1 MSKTIYALWC
11 DEENRIVSLHE
22 SYAGAKDCRNA
33 DPYEIG
39 YHKIIELKLNK

>member
-22 SYAGAKDCRNA
+22 TYKGAKDCQDA

>member
-22 SYAGAKDCRNA
+22 SFAGAKACRNA
-33 DPYEIG
+33 DPYEVG
-39 YHKIIELKLNK
+39 YNRIIELKLDK